1 EITSYLKGLDSAH
14 RVARTIVV
22 FLTQRSGKT
31 KTAKSSNEAEY
42 RAILD
47 NLISDLLTVLYL
59 PEWPAASLI
68 LGVLTRLFVASLD
81 DVKTNASVDN
91 SATKATGLDHLGTIA
106 ARLRVAA
113 LNANAENTRTAVTLC
128 ALDEAVKSMDLEK
141 VSLLISA
148 HEEISKYLA
157 HKSNED
163 QSYLSAQD
171 LAGASWGYEL
181 ANALSN
187 CETRLKQSEGPIDEQ
202 VQKPMLNLIAK
213 LKGSMQDVWKVVP
226 VDVFSIGSE
235 GETARAD
242 KLSERLG
249 SLSSLNAAFDPV
261 LNVILGSLD
270 AAAVFMRTK
279 ALRALGQILSSDAS
293 ILQKPNVRQ
302 AIEEHLLDNSPA
314 VRDAAVELI
323 GKYVVQQPQVA
334 DIYYEKVADRIL
346 DTGLGVRKRVI
357 KLLKIFYTSTGD
369 VSRRVDISSRL

>member
-1 EITSYLKGLDSAH
+1 MLD
-14 RVARTIVV
+14 
-22 FLTQRSGKT
+22 
-31 KTAKSSNEAEY
+31 
-42 RAILD
+42 
-47 NLISDLLTVLYL
+47 
-59 PEWPAASLI
+59 
-68 LGVLTRLFVASLD
+68 
-81 DVKTNASVDN
+81 
-91 SATKATGLDHLGTIA
+91 
-106 ARLRVAA
+106 
-113 LNANAENTRTAVTLC
+113 
-128 ALDEAVKSMDLEK
+128 
-141 VSLLISA
+141 
-148 HEEISKYLA
+148 
-157 HKSNED
+157 
-163 QSYLSAQD
+163 
-171 LAGASWGYEL
+171 
-181 ANALSN
+181 
-187 CETRLKQSEGPIDEQ
+187 
-202 VQKPMLNLIAK
+202 LIAK
-213 LKGSMQDVWKVVP
+213 LKGSMQDVWKAVP

-357 KLLKIFYTSTGD
+357 KLLKVFYTSTGD
-369 VSRRVDISSRL
+369 VSRRVDISSRLVHRMLDEDDGVKDLAVKSLEELWFGSDIWSNQPLNEEEDRSKLLPIVTVVLGVIAQKDRQGNVGDFLHKIMADRSEKDREVLKDQFTRICDTLIDTLVDDKEGPGYSVYSGYDENSGKVWPGIAIQSSSYDCQTISHGGIAGRWSSVVNFLSNSSIRQCRKQSLAFV